1 MVLEDLN
8 KSIKDMTDEEL
19 RSHINNLK
27 RLRIQPERT
36 ISTKPTKERKVKTNV
51 DNQLVDLIS
60 KLKPEQIKKLMEG
73 LKNV

>member
-51 DNQLVDLIS
+51 DNQLADLIS